1 VDGALAPPKPGQSTE
16 PKPCAGN
23 EGTLITV
30 RSASLLIPR

>member
-1 VDGALAPPKPGQSTE
+1 MDGVLAPPKPGQSAE

-30 RSASLLIPR
+30 RNASLLIPR